1 MLRWIFYLV
10 VAVIAVL
17 ATTLVLAPA
26 QWVAGAVHSAT
37 HGRVELAEAGGTAW
51 NGEATLVLS
60 SGPEED
66 AARAS
71 LPERLR
77 WRLSPWQLIV
87 GTVDLTVS
95 HPSALAQPLTVRAGI
110 GRPLVLS
117 ATTLRLPASLL
128 TGLGAPW
135 NTVRPGGVIAVNWD
149 RLEIAAGSMK
159 GDITGEWQMASS
171 SLSPVSPF
179 GHYRM
184 RTNGVFPGTQLEL
197 ETISGPLEMTGS
209 GTITPD
215 GYLRFQ
221 GVAQPL
227 AGTDPAVKTQLTGL
241 LSLLGRRRGDTAIL
255 SFGS

>member
-1 MLRWIFYLV
+1 
-10 VAVIAVL
+10 VALIAVVF
-17 ATTLVLAPA
+17 TTLVLAPA
-26 QWVAGAVHSAT
+26 QWVAGAMHSVT
-37 HGRVELAEAGGTAW
+37 HGRVELAEATGTAW

-60 SGPEED
+60 SGPEEG

-87 GTVDLTVS
+87 GAVDLTVS
-95 HPSALAQPLTVRAGI
+95 HPSALEQPLTARVGI

-117 ATTLRLPASLL
+117 ASTLRLPASLL

-135 NTVRPGGVIAVNWD
+135 NTIRPGGLLTLSWD
-149 RLEIAAGSMK
+149 RLEIGQGSLK
-159 GDITGEWQMASS
+159 GGITGEWQMASS
-171 SLSPVSPF
+171 SFSPVSPF

-215 GYLRFQ
+215 GFLRFQ
-221 GVAQPL
+221 GIAQPL